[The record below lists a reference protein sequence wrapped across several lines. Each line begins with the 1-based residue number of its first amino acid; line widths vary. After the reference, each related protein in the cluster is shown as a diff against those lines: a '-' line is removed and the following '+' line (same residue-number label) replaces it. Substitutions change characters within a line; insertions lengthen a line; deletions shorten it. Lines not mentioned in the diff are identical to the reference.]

1 MEKEKKNKKMNNDNR
16 AVFISYNISTSD
28 EIVRK
33 IAEALEEQGI
43 SCFYASRD
51 CEEQTN
57 TDFVIPIVNAIRNCK
72 IFLLMLNKNSN
83 QSEHCYNEVKLIFDR
98 ISKHEDIILILYRLD
113 SCKLSPTI
121 DYYLGRAHIM
131 DGSVPPEVVRLNEL
145 VNRIIVK
152 LGQEPTFKMSIDEP
166 TLNKKKEYKL
176 IGTIAYPD
184 TEFLGR
190 KKELNQIYEMI
201 NGNVN
206 KVFLVGMGGIGK
218 SEIAKKYI
226 SEHNEDYAII
236 LWVSFEKSLEQTIIN
251 DNKINIQGLSRTEYN
266 AEFDHEYMLR
276 KLNIL
281 KQNADKKVLIVID
294 NFDVTDDP
302 DLEELLSGNYSIIFT
317 TRNHQKNKEI
327 PEINIEPMQGENELL
342 ELFKLEYKRQ
352 LSSENIEIIK
362 KIIKL
367 LQGHTLSIRLV
378 ASAMQSRRISPEKML
393 DLLENS
399 NEVSDKLKDTT
410 TFIRNKLKEVFNI
423 TNLLGEEIVL
433 LKNLSLIPLNGLEVE
448 TFYDW
453 CKFDDYDI
461 IDGLSARSWVIND
474 PVTDKAHLHPL
485 ISELMQEKLE
495 DNPNDIKNLLEKIYD
510 ICLHQI
516 YYNYKEKLEH
526 ANIIEY
532 ISEHLPESNTMYY
545 EIRFAKA
552 LAFSDSAQYAKA
564 KMEFQYSLDNAKTFR
579 DRMRACHY
587 LSQREFL
594 DGNSEKSYEI
604 ALKGYEEFKNMD
616 PKKWPEDAGAY
627 CANVLQRL
635 GESLKEMG
643 RVEEA
648 YKFFKMSEEPCHRY
662 YIMSIPHS
670 LGWVNY
676 HLADTLL
683 LMGKL
688 KESEDAINKC
698 LNYFKEINDNWSFG
712 FAHNVLA
719 RIYTAKKDFEQ
730 ALDANKKAI
739 DILTIYEGES
749 NIGKEFEYRADIY
762 HAMGNKENAI
772 NNYNLAIELLKK
784 KGAIGQIE
792 KVEEKLKKCY

>member
-1 MEKEKKNKKMNNDNR
+1 
-16 AVFISYNISTSD
+16 
-28 EIVRK
+28 
-33 IAEALEEQGI
+33 
-43 SCFYASRD
+43 
-51 CEEQTN
+51 
-57 TDFVIPIVNAIRNCK
+57 
-72 IFLLMLNKNSN
+72 
-83 QSEHCYNEVKLIFDR
+83 
-98 ISKHEDIILILYRLD
+98 
-113 SCKLSPTI
+113 
-121 DYYLGRAHIM
+121 
-131 DGSVPPEVVRLNEL
+131 
-145 VNRIIVK
+145 
-152 LGQEPTFKMSIDEP
+152 
-166 TLNKKKEYKL
+166 
-176 IGTIAYPD
+176 
-184 TEFLGR
+184 
-190 KKELNQIYEMI
+190 
-201 NGNVN
+201 
-206 KVFLVGMGGIGK
+206 
-218 SEIAKKYI
+218 
-226 SEHNEDYAII
+226 
-236 LWVSFEKSLEQTIIN
+236 
-251 DNKINIQGLSRTEYN
+251 
-266 AEFDHEYMLR
+266 
-276 KLNIL
+276 
-281 KQNADKKVLIVID
+281 
-294 NFDVTDDP
+294 
-302 DLEELLSGNYSIIFT
+302 
-317 TRNHQKNKEI
+317 
-327 PEINIEPMQGENELL
+327 
-342 ELFKLEYKRQ
+342 
-352 LSSENIEIIK
+352 
-362 KIIKL
+362 
-367 LQGHTLSIRLV
+367 
-378 ASAMQSRRISPEKML
+378 
-393 DLLENS
+393 
-399 NEVSDKLKDTT
+399 
-410 TFIRNKLKEVFNI
+410 
-423 TNLLGEEIVL
+423 
-433 LKNLSLIPLNGLEVE
+433 
-448 TFYDW
+448 
-453 CKFDDYDI
+453 
-461 IDGLSARSWVIND
+461 
-474 PVTDKAHLHPL
+474 
-485 ISELMQEKLE
+485 
-495 DNPNDIKNLLEKIYD
+495 
-510 ICLHQI
+510 
-516 YYNYKEKLEH
+516 
-526 ANIIEY
+526 
-532 ISEHLPESNTMYY
+532 MYY

-552 LAFSDSAQYAKA
+552 LAFSDSSQYAKA

-762 HAMGNKENAI
+762 HAMGDKENAI